1 MSYKRSK
8 YFSTFSKTKIKY
20 LFLNKKSQIIVV
32 FFHGFMSDMVG
43 KKPNAIQKF
52 CRKKKIGFIKF
63 EYSGHGKSSGKF
75 TDGNISKWTSDA
87 RQLINAK
94 TKDKQ
99 KLIFIG
105 SSMGSWIALNL
116 FKNFHKKI
124 KGFIGIASAPEFTE
138 EIMWKNFSKKI
149 KKIILKNKI
158 YYLDNDY
165 EAPYPITKSLIM
177 NGRKNKILNKKIDI
191 KIPVVLFHG
200 LKDKIVP
207 LKFSKKVFGLFK
219 TQNKKI
225 IKIKDGD
232 HSLSRK
238 KDLKKICS
246 VLQKI
251 IADITQ
257 IKII

>member
-1 MSYKRSK
+1 MSYNRSK
-8 YFSTFSKTKIKY
+8 YFTTSSKRKIKY
-20 LFLNKKSQIIVV
+20 LYLNKKCQITVV

-43 KKPNAIQKF
+43 EKPNTIQKF

-75 TDGNISKWTSDA
+75 TDGNISKWTDDA
-87 RQLINAK
+87 RQLINIK
-94 TKDKQ
+94 TKGKK
-99 KLIFIG
+99 KLIFVG

-116 FKNFHKKI
+116 FKNFRNKI
-124 KGFIGIASAPEFTE
+124 KGFIGISSAPEFTE
-138 EIMWKNFSKKI
+138 EIMWKNFSKKV

-165 EAPYPITKSLIM
+165 ETPYPITKNLIM
-177 NGRKNKILNKKIDI
+177 NGRKNKILNKKIDA
-191 KIPVVLFHG
+191 KIPVILFHG
-200 LKDKIVP
+200 LKDKLVP
-207 LKFSKKVFGLFK
+207 LKFSRKILELFK

-238 KDLKKICS
+238 KDLRKICS
-246 VLQKI
+246 ELGKI
-251 IADITQ
+251 TTDI
-257 IKII
+257 I